1 MSSTARRNRSRFP
14 VYDWR
19 ISAVEL
25 KTITMPKSA
34 SVAASISR
42 SASVLAHSSRFGFT
56 SVADMLAEL
65 SIIRM

>member
-1 MSSTARRNRSRFP
+1 
-14 VYDWR
+14 VYDCR

-25 KTITMPKSA
+25 NTMTMPMSE
-34 SVAASISR
+34 SVAASISL
-42 SASVLAHSSRFGFT
+42 SASALAHSSRFGFT